1 MQIGNSQNELVDRLP
16 ITKSESGH
24 TPRLLRTGTLMGKV
38 MLLLWIMVAIWLGC
52 AMLLPLYVLFKAL
65 FRSDLR
71 GRTRAARILRS

>member
-16 ITKSESGH
+16 ITKANQGTH
-24 TPRLLRTGTLMGKV
+24 LRLLRTGTLMGKV

-65 FRSDLR
+65 FRRDLR
-71 GRTRAARILRS
+71 HRTRAARILRA